1 MRIPDRPSWPQAMT
15 LALALAG
22 ASGIGGKQLAS
33 ADGNL
38 AFNNAAQARSDIRTS
53 DNAVL
58 VETIVKLQTSV
69 ERLNDTVQILST
81 KVAVIEDRQRRGK

>member
-1 MRIPDRPSWPQAMT
+1 MT

-33 ADGNL
+33 ADNGSV
-38 AFNNAAQARSDIRTS
+38 FNNAAQARSEVRAA

-58 VETIVKLQTSV
+58 VETIVKLQSSV

-81 KVAVIEDRQRRGK
+81 KVAVIEDRQRRTK